1 MISLAAVCV
10 GTSSADISPSDVLQA
25 LEAHVRQPA
34 SYLANFLLQQHRPE
48 VDIRVK
54 ELVSHDRWH
63 KISECDNSRAK
74 QWCIKPILM
83 HEINLYLSEAIWH
96 GDLGSEA
103 LPGGLAAIT
112 EVGHTSVMLHVCLC
126 LFVLCCA

>member
-1 MISLAAVCV
+1 M
-10 GTSSADISPSDVLQA
+10 
-25 LEAHVRQPA
+25 
-34 SYLANFLLQQHRPE
+34 
-48 VDIRVK
+48 RVK

-63 KISECDNSRAK
+63 ETSEKDSRDK
-74 QWCIKPILM
+74 KWCIKPILL